1 MKLRPNRT
9 FQIMKD
15 FESCLSPDKFASTL
29 SVLTDE
35 MEKEARF
42 NRRFER

>member
-1 MKLRPNRT
+1 M
-9 FQIMKD
+9 D
-15 FESCLSPDKFASTL
+15 FDSCSDCLSPDKFARTL
-29 SVLTDE
+29 SVLTDK